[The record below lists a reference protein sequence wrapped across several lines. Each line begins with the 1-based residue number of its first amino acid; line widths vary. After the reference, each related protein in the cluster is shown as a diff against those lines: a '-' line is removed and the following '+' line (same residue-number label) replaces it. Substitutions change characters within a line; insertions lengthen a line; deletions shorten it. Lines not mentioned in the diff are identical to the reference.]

1 MWIKN
6 LNDAFKRGGLSF
18 NDFAIFLE
26 TNTQILKRIISIKQ
40 MRIVIIIYYYFCI
53 KNVF

>member
-6 LNDAFKRGGLSF
+6 LNDAFERDGLLF
-18 NDFAIFLE
+18 NDFAVFLE
-26 TNTQILKRIISIKQ
+26 MNTQILRIISIKQ
-40 MRIVIIIYYYFCI
+40 IKIVIIIYCYFCI